1 MLRIALPI
9 LLAIVGVAGG
19 AAAGFLLRPATPDT
33 DTNTEVVEETAPD
46 AEETPAEPAEYVRL
60 TNQFIVPVLND
71 GQVVNIVVLSLGLE
85 VEPGSENTVYSHE
98 PKLRDVLLQVLFS
111 HANNGGFE
119 GDFTDAANMMVV
131 RTALR
136 EAAESV
142 LPELVRD
149 VLINDITRQDG

>member
-9 LLAIVGVAGG
+9 LLAVIGVAGG
-19 AAAGFLLRPATPDT
+19 AAAGLFLRPA
-33 DTNTEVVEETAPD
+33 APD
-46 AEETPAEPAEYVRL
+46 PAAEGEAAPDVAETPEEPAEYVRM
-60 TNQFIVPVLND
+60 TNQFIVPVLKD
-71 GQVVNIVVLSLGLE
+71 GQVVSIVVLSLGLE

-119 GDFTDAANMMVV
+119 GEFTDAANMMVV

-142 LPELVRD
+142 LPEVVRD

>member
-9 LLAIVGVAGG
+9 LLAVIGVAGG
-19 AAAGFLLRPATPDT
+19 AAAGFFLRPTSPDT
-33 DTNTEVVEETAPD
+33 AAEGEAAPD
-46 AEETPAEPAEYVRL
+46 VAESPEEPAEYVRM
-60 TNQFIVPVLND
+60 TNQFIVPVLKD
-71 GQVVNIVVLSLGLE
+71 GQVVSIVVLSLGLE

-119 GDFTDAANMMVV
+119 GEFTDAANMMVV